1 MANKPKDEAPGFH
14 THSEA
19 VPPDILAAR
28 VATLLRPELAAQI
41 GETVRGLYELLL
53 AEHAA
58 QKQLLS
64 VTDLAKTLNVS
75 RRTVDNI
82 IAAGKIRPLWIQ
94 GQRRF
99 HPDTVTAYLRT
110 CEKQPSSRKRR
121 RGQR

>member
-1 MANKPKDEAPGFH
+1 MANKPKDEAPGYT

-19 VPPDILAAR
+19 VPPDVLAAR

-64 VTDLAKTLNVS
+64 VADLAKTLNVS
-75 RRTVDNI
+75 RRTVETI

-99 HPDTVTAYLRT
+99 HPDVVTAYLRT
-110 CEKQPSSRKRR
+110 CEKQPRSRKRR
-121 RGQR
+121 RGKA

>member
-1 MANKPKDEAPGFH
+1 MDHKEESPGSLD

-19 VPPDILAAR
+19 VPPDVLAAR

-41 GETVRGLYELLL
+41 AETVRGLYELLL

-64 VTDLAKTLNVS
+64 VADLAKTLNVS
-75 RRTVDNI
+75 RRTVENI
-82 IAAGKIRPLWIQ
+82 IGAGKIRPLWIQ

-99 HPDTVTAYLRT
+99 HPDTVEAYLRR
-110 CEKQPSSRKRR
+110 CEDSRGGRPPRGSSR
-121 RGQR
+121 

>member
-1 MANKPKDEAPGFH
+1 MANKPKEESPGFH

-19 VPPDILAAR
+19 VPPDVLAAK

-64 VTDLAKTLNVS
+64 VADLAKTLNVS
-75 RRTVDNI
+75 RRTVENI
-82 IAAGKIRPLWIQ
+82 IAAGKIRPLWIE

-99 HPDTVTAYLRT
+99 HPDMVDAYLRN
-110 CEKQPSSRKRR
+110 CDRRPPGR
-121 RGQR
+121 RGQG